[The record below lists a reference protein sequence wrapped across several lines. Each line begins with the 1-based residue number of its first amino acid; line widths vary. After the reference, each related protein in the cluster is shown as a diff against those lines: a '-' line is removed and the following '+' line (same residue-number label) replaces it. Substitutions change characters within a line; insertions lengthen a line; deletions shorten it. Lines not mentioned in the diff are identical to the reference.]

1 MLPSRLLL
9 AAACLAGLLAATT
22 AELTSAGSQH
32 ETAAQHDLLMDH
44 EPMAVLA
51 FLLMVI
57 CV

>member
-9 AAACLAGLLAATT
+9 AAACLAGLLVAAT
-22 AELTSAGSQH
+22 AELTSEGSH
-32 ETAAQHDLLMDH
+32 HKPAAQNDLLMVH

-51 FLLMVI
+51 FVLMFI